1 MTRRGDLR
9 IPDGPARAAVADF
22 LRHLEEG
29 RRLSPNT
36 VQAYRRD
43 LEDLSAFLCDYTDSR
58 DWRWEGVDRPTLR
71 SFLGYLRRR
80 GLARRTVAR
89 KLSAVRSFFR
99 HLHLE
104 DRLEKNPARGVRA
117 PKVERRIPG
126 HLSRSGTEALF
137 AVAEARAAEN
147 TLEGTRNLVIL
158 ELLYGSGLRL
168 AELHGLDLP
177 ALDRRQQQVKVLGK
191 GSRERIVPLTRA
203 ALTAL
208 GRYQPR
214 RAEAVR
220 RDLPEHR
227 LALLLTDRGRRMSR
241 RSIQRTIHDLLETAG
256 QDADLTVH
264 SLRHTFATHLLEQ
277 GADLMAVKELLGHA
291 SLSTT
296 QIYAH
301 TTMERLKRVYR
312 DAHPRSD

>member
-1 MTRRGDLR
+1 VSRDGDRR
-9 IPDGPARAAVADF
+9 IPDGPSRHQVVDF

-36 VQAYRRD
+36 VKAYQRD
-43 LEDLSAFLCDYTDSR
+43 LQDLSDFLDDYTGSAG
-58 DWRWEGVDRPTLR
+58 WRWDGVDRLALR
-71 SFLGYLRRR
+71 SFLGHLRRR

-104 DRLEKNPARGVRA
+104 DALEKNPARGVRA

-126 HLSRSGTEALF
+126 HLSRAGVEALF
-137 AVAEARAAEN
+137 VAAETRAAEN
-147 TLEGTRNLVIL
+147 TLDGTRNLLIL

-177 ALDRRQQQVKVLGK
+177 ALDRRQAQVKVQGK
-191 GSRERIVPLTRA
+191 GRKERIVPLTRA
-203 ALTAL
+203 SLTAL
-208 GRYQPR
+208 ARYEPR

-220 RDLPEHR
+220 RELPGHR
-227 LALLLTDRGRRMSR
+227 LALFLTERGRRMSR
-241 RSIQRTIHDLLETAG
+241 RSIQRTIHDLLDAAG
-256 QDADLTVH
+256 QDGDLTVH

-296 QIYAH
+296 QIYTH